1 MKSFLLNEKKKL
13 HFWIQALVVANGL
26 SIIVGFIYILTNV
39 SHGLWN
45 IFGIFLFLTLIS
57 NVIITIVD
65 YPSRSLDYL
74 YLCVTILTVPIVPI
88 MNKYVSEQVTHA
100 SSRSV
105 ISLILI
111 FLLFILGGVLASN
124 KLYHLK
130 NHHFYS
136 KPYLNKNKTSGP
148 NKIIKRSLV
157 FLLSTILALGIY
169 VSYELLIGRGAN
181 FVEVAVPQLSL
192 FFSIIFLTVAVFLLK
207 ITNLRLYPRRFI
219 LLLGITLAT
228 IFTLP
233 VIMTPFTISET
244 NLNYIQA
251 FRSDPKQIVPTAE
264 EMHFMQTPFSL
275 PDYFYGT
282 KSGNYRVKENILYYE
297 GTEGVDKGIKLHFD
311 VYRPPANEKG
321 LPGHHSVLIRIHGG
335 GWTSGDKGSL
345 NNAQL
350 NKHFASQG
358 YVVFDVQHGLS
369 DGERVF
375 KFLKVPENIVGNFST
390 DDMVR
395 HIGIF
400 TDYLADHYKEYG
412 ANLDSVFVSG
422 NSSGGHL
429 ANAVGLANTR
439 YDYLNPKLKIKG
451 VIPVYP
457 ANGLASIVGIDGS
470 DDIMDPSLLVAKDSP
485 PVLICQGT
493 HDGIVDQT
501 IAIQMD
507 KTYKKIGNEKS
518 ALILLPYAG
527 HASNSYYSGNF
538 NQLFIYYME
547 RFMYQFK

>member
-13 HFWIQALVVANGL
+13 HYWIQALVVANGL
-26 SIIVGFIYILTNV
+26 SIVVGFIYLLTNV

-45 IFGIFLFLTLIS
+45 IFGILLFLTLIG
-57 NVIITIVD
+57 NVLATIVN
-65 YPSRSLDYL
+65 PHSKRLEYL
-74 YLCVTILTVPIVPI
+74 YLCVTILSLLIVPI
-88 MNKYVSEQVTHA
+88 MNKYVSEQVTHG

-105 ISLILI
+105 ISMILI
-111 FLLFILGGVLASN
+111 FLLFILGGILAIN
-124 KLYHLK
+124 KLYLLK
-130 NHHFYS
+130 NHQVFSQQALTKS
-136 KPYLNKNKTSGP
+136 KNIRP
-148 NKIIKRSLV
+148 NKIIKSILV

-169 VSYELLIGRGAN
+169 VSFELLIGRGAN

-192 FFSIIFLTVAVFLLK
+192 FFSIIFLAVTVLIIK
-207 ITNLRLYPRRFI
+207 ITNLRLYVRRFV

-244 NLNYIQA
+244 NMNYIQA
-251 FRSDPKQIVPTAE
+251 FRSDPKQIIPTDDK
-264 EMHFMQTPFSL
+264 HFMQTPFSL

-282 KSGNYRVKENILYYE
+282 KSGGYRVKENILYYE
-297 GTEGVDKGIKLHFD
+297 GKEGVDKGIKLHFD
-311 VYRPPANEKG
+311 VYLPPANGKD
-321 LPGHHSVLIRIHGG
+321 LPGNHSVLIRIHGG

-375 KFLKVPENIVGNFST
+375 KFLKVPDNIVGSFST

-400 TDYLADHYKEYG
+400 TDYLADHYKEFD

-429 ANAVGLANTR
+429 ANAVGLVNHR

-457 ANGLASIVGIDGS
+457 ANGLASVVGIGGS
-470 DDIMDPSLLVAKDSP
+470 EDIMDPSLLVAKDSP

-501 IAIQMD
+501 IAIQFD
-507 KTYKKIGNEKS
+507 KTYKKRGNAKS